1 MSELSEFLVPSLGY
15 VLGSGTLLLSN
26 HLAVCFQWVS
36 VQTGGWV
43 RIVEL
48 WFCSVI
54 LLSEKFLPGVL
65 TTGSSS
71 LALPGPLQAKV
82 YLGEGG
88 G

>member
-1 MSELSEFLVPSLGY
+1 MCWDPVLFCSPITLPSALV
-15 VLGSGTLLLSN
+15 
-26 HLAVCFQWVS
+26 QWVS

-43 RIVEL
+43 RVVEV